1 MIAAITL
8 SRSAAQL
15 AVASSGGLMF
25 ANGSSDS
32 VPTWTL
38 GGTSKLQILQ
48 EKSDNTAFANV
59 IVPPSTN
66 MVADT
71 HYLLLICF
79 QSNGTS
85 ATLNG
90 TMWNIATGVQLGGT
104 GTTGAVSGDISLVF
118 KNNYD
123 IFKGAATY
131 ERFMLWDNPS
141 IASPDA
147 TDATLRGYFMSGGAL
162 LDPATAAANI
172 GTPLIDLHG
181 SALAVASGATVT
193 NNGSGGNFTMV

>member
-1 MIAAITL
+1 
-8 SRSAAQL
+8 
-15 AVASSGGLMF
+15 
-25 ANGSSDS
+25 
-32 VPTWTL
+32 
-38 GGTSKLQILQ
+38 
-48 EKSDNTAFANV
+48 
-59 IVPPSTN
+59 

-79 QSNGTS
+79 QSNGTN
-85 ATLNG
+85 ATLNA
-90 TMWNIATGVQLGGT
+90 TLWNVATGAQLGGT
-104 GTTGAVSGDISLVF
+104 GTTGSVAGDISLVF

-123 IFKGAATY
+123 IFKGPATY

-162 LDPATAAANI
+162 RDPAIAATNL
-172 GTPLIDLHG
+172 GTPLVSLSG

-193 NNGSGGNFTMV
+193 NAGSGGNFVMT